1 MRSKLIKSIDKDA
14 FAQVL
19 QHAWSLASSTKWT
32 QANPASGQCGVTALV
47 AQDVLGGDILK
58 TKYGD
63 IWHFYN
69 RIEGEVI
76 DFTKSQFEAP
86 IGYDNRLATRAE
98 AFADTNA
105 EQYNHLST
113 AVQKHL
119 DTTNHKRN

>member
-1 MRSKLIKSIDKDA
+1 MQLTNKDVFVQA
-14 FAQVL
+14 L
-19 QHAWSLASSTKWT
+19 QSSWSLASSTKWT
-32 QANPASGQCGVTALV
+32 QANPASGHCGVTALV

-63 IWHFYN
+63 KWHFYN

-86 IGYDNRLATRAE
+86 ISYNNHTATRAE

-113 AVQKHL
+113 TVQKHL
-119 DTTNHKRN
+119 DITYKVAV

>member
-1 MRSKLIKSIDKDA
+1 MQATDKITFIQA
-14 FAQVL
+14 L
-19 QHAWSLASSTKWT
+19 ESSWSLASSTKWT

-76 DFTKSQFEAP
+76 DFTKSQFEAS
-86 IGYDNRLATRAE
+86 ICYDHHTATRAE

-105 EQYNHLST
+105 EQYEYLST
-113 AVQKHL
+113 TVQQHL
-119 DTTNHKRN
+119 GNTP